1 MYFEDRKIDELF
13 EMLFYSRNNNNTPKK
28 IYIKEICQKLADA
41 NTSTDVPKEL
51 IDIDNIMNEELYVK
65 QNGNTD
71 KNFISFITV
80 CNEILDNDK
89 LPLDIKYIKINSLF
103 SEFSKSTDTDT
114 DTQNNFKKFLVNLRF
129 ICCHNHNI
137 LRDELFK
144 TLIILYKLISGC
156 DQELI
161 ITTTGVGPVTRRF
174 FMNTAKKSSEISS
187 EMIQSMRKI
196 ASIIQPTTNATSD
209 EIVTNPMVATQD
221 EIKHVEVIYEKDD
234 NDTINKSKT
243 KYGLLPIRYEEKYKA
258 VKLPIISGLYDF
270 DKKYQFIINGTSVTP
285 EMVKHVTDHFLLHAN
300 SNTSFDTGNPSK
312 TDRIY
317 KLIIDKLEDDYLLRP
332 EISEINILQ
341 GISLKTPE
349 KQKEILIK
357 KKEEELNTKIRDTI
371 YSLLKKQ
378 LFEYINCIKNNFIMF
393 ENLYESGFISA
404 VDYDD
409 QSQYDNSQ
417 MIDAIE
423 HTLLIK
429 SIDNSVKSQMD
440 FFRMT
445 SINDASKWAVSGGS
459 DTLYLGHM
467 LKAMGVWFTPFTY
480 GVSLVAGFIGSKI
493 IDYAMSKINKIS
505 FVQNW
510 NDDQIFMGKYT
521 EVNTNFGE
529 SIERLNK
536 HLYKHKMVIVGEP
549 ESCSIKDNKR
559 YKLFTT
565 ADKFQREYFDKTLKY
580 YDTPINKF
588 NNFMNIYFLLYEN
601 IEEIK
606 ERQQQREKAEREA
619 AAAAEREKAE
629 REAMGE
635 QEHIGR
641 LAERAA
647 AERAVAER
655 EAAAR
660 AAAEQAERAAA
671 PEQADREAA
680 REQEERASAD
690 LEHINKLFAA
700 QQSVLEALGDRETI
714 RHLCEKLKGCN
725 VGRVL
730 DTSKKRLFSYDN
742 NNNSYN
748 VTFAIDKINNILLYY
763 ELHDKGQL
771 RNMINILYLVE
782 DCEPKNINNFF
793 EILINP
799 FVDKRTNEIIDKPY
813 AVKLEQERE
822 QESITLENAHGRTR
836 NNAVY
841 KSRGGNKTRRHH
853 KLINKKTH
861 HRFIRKLNTHRYRKM
876 NNITRRHS

>member
-51 IDIDNIMNEELYVK
+51 INIDNIMNTGLYVK
-65 QNGNTD
+65 QDRNTD
-71 KNFISFITV
+71 TNFISFITV

-103 SEFSKSTDTDT
+103 SEFSTSTDV
-114 DTQNNFKKFLVNLRF
+114 DTQNNFKKYLVNLRF

-137 LRDELFK
+137 LRGELFN
-144 TLIILYKLISGC
+144 TLKILYKLICGC
-156 DQELI
+156 DQESI
-161 ITTTGVGPVTRRF
+161 ITATGVGPVTRRI
-174 FMNTAKKSSEISS
+174 FMNTAKKST
-187 EMIQSMRKI
+187 EMLQSMSKM
-196 ASIIQPTTNATSD
+196 ATIIQPTTNATSD
-209 EIVTNPMVATQD
+209 DIVTNPMVATQD
-221 EIKHVEVIYEKDD
+221 EIVKHVEVKYEKDD
-234 NDTINKSKT
+234 NNTINISKT
-243 KYGLLPIRYEEKYKA
+243 KYGLPPIRYEETYKA

-270 DKKYQFIINGTSVTP
+270 DKKYQFIINGTSVSQ
-285 EMVKHVTDHFLLHAN
+285 EMVNNVTDHFLLHAN
-300 SNTSFDTGNPSK
+300 SNTSFDTENSSK

-317 KLIIDKLEDDYLLRP
+317 KLIINKLEDDYLLRP
-332 EISEINILQ
+332 EISDINITILK
-341 GISLKTPE
+341 GISLDTRE
-349 KQKEILIK
+349 EQKEKLIK
-357 KKEEELNTKIRDTI
+357 KKKEEFNKKIRDTI

-409 QSQYDNSQ
+409 QSQHDNSQ

-480 GVSLVAGFIGSKI
+480 GVSFVAGFIGSKI
-493 IDYAMSKINKIS
+493 IDYALSKINKIS
-505 FVQNW
+505 FVQKW
-510 NDDQIFMGKYT
+510 NEDKIFMGKYT

-619 AAAAEREKAE
+619 AAEQAE

-647 AERAVAER
+647 AER
-655 EAAAR
+655 EAAAVEQAER

-671 PEQADREAA
+671 R
-680 REQEERASAD
+680 ERAAADQLAAAAD
-690 LEHINKLFAA
+690 LEHINKLIDAE
-700 QQSVLEALGDRETI
+700 QLVKSELSDPDKI
-714 RHLCEKLKGCN
+714 RHVCN
-725 VGRVL
+725 ILITCVGRNRQL
-730 DTSKKRLFSYDN
+730 DTSIKRLFSYN
-742 NNNSYN
+742 SNNSYN
-748 VTFAIDKINNILLYY
+748 VEFAIKIINNILLYY
-763 ELHDKGQL
+763 AQRDKEEL
-771 RNMINILYLVE
+771 RYMINLLFLVD
-782 DCEPKNINNFF
+782 DCNNVNIQNFF
-793 EILINP
+793 DYVINP
-799 FVDKRTNEIIDKPY
+799 FVDPTGQIIDIPY
-813 AVKLEQERE
+813 QVKKRQEQERE
-822 QESITLENAHGRTR
+822 SLPSVGRILR
-836 NNAVY
+836 
-841 KSRGGNKTRRHH
+841 SRKGGNKTRRHH

-861 HRFIRKLNTHRYRKM
+861 HRLIRKLNTHRYRKM